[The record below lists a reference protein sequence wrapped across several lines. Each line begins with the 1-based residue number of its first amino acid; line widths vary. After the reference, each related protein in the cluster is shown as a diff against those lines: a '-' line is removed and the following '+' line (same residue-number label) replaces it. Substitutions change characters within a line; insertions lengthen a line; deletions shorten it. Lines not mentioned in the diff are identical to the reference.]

1 MPEIDWRVS
10 APTLPL
16 VTDRDATT
24 PASLDDAVDWLRK
37 NFDPEAAR
45 GVSAVYALE
54 LTGAGGGELAARVD
68 DGRLEL
74 ARESAPEAGLR
85 LRLEL
90 EDFCAILDGRAN
102 PDLLLMQDRI
112 GWTGEISL
120 ALKMRRLFR
129 GQSHEPRRRP
139 GA

>member
-1 MPEIDWRVS
+1 VP
-10 APTLPL
+10 
-16 VTDRDATT
+16 DRDTTT
-24 PASLDDAVDWLRK
+24 PVSLEDAVDWLRK

-45 GVSAVYALE
+45 GVQAVYALE

-68 DGRLEL
+68 DGCLEL
-74 ARESAPEAGLR
+74 VRGGAPEAELR

-90 EDFCAILDGRAN
+90 EDFCSILAGRAN
-102 PDLLLMQDRI
+102 PDILLMQERI
-112 GWTGEISL
+112 GWTGDISL

-129 GQSHEPRRRP
+129 GQNHEPRRRP

>member
-1 MPEIDWRVS
+1 MP
-10 APTLPL
+10 
-16 VTDRDATT
+16 DRDATT
-24 PASLDDAVDWLRK
+24 LVSLDDAVDWLRK

-45 GVSAVYALE
+45 GVRTVYALE

-68 DGRLEL
+68 DGLLEL
-74 ARESAPEAGLR
+74 ARGNAPEAELR

-90 EDFCAILDGRAN
+90 GDFCAILAGRAN
-102 PDLLLMQDRI
+102 PEILLMQDRI

-129 GQSHEPRRRP
+129 GQNHEPRRRP